1 MLEVRLLGQ
10 TQVMDGPV
18 RRDLRPNELNLL
30 AYLLLQRGRP
40 VPREQVAAALWSDGT
55 EPLCRRRLSTTL
67 WRLRKQ
73 IGRPASS
80 CVHTDRHGRL
90 GVDLSQVSLDVT
102 TFEAAV
108 EQIGLRP
115 VDQVGPDDV
124 GRLRAALDHYRGD
137 LLEGHDSH
145 WALQERE
152 RLQRLYLAASTRLME
167 WHQARG
173 QLQAALEMGYAI
185 LDRDPLREAIHREVI
200 RCHGHLGARAEAVD
214 HYRQLHQRL
223 RDELGL
229 DPMPETTALVE
240 QIQAA
245 THAPA
250 GHPATRSRYQ
260 LLPSLRVMRTQLEAL
275 TRQVDAAIAQLLDG

>member
-1 MLEVRLLGQ
+1 MLEVQLLGH

-40 VPREQVAAALWSDGT
+40 VPREHVAAALWTDGT

-67 WRLRKQ
+67 WRLRKR
-73 IGRPASS
+73 IDRPAGS
-80 CVHTDRHGRL
+80 CLRTDRHGRL

-102 TFEAAV
+102 AFEAAA
-108 EQIGLRP
+108 EQIALRP
-115 VDQVGPDDV
+115 LDQVGPGDV
-124 GRLRAALDHYRGD
+124 TRLRGGLDNYRGD
-137 LLEGHDSH
+137 LLEGHDSD
-145 WALQERE
+145 WAMQERE

-167 WHQARG
+167 WYQGHE

-185 LDRDPLREAIHREVI
+185 LERAPLREAIHREVI
-200 RCHGHLGARAEAVD
+200 RCLGHLGARAEAVD
-214 HYRQLHQRL
+214 HYRRLHQRL

-229 DPMPETTALVE
+229 DPMPETDGLIE

-245 THAPA
+245 PHVPPA
-250 GHPATRSRYQ
+250 GPSTRSRYE
-260 LLPSLRVMRTQLEAL
+260 LLSSLRVMRTQLETL
-275 TRQVDAAIAQLLDG
+275 TGQVDAAISQLRDT